1 MKYNPNPNIHI
12 TQKGANIMI
21 HDQDINPTSLRA
33 IRQKPIFALKP
44 IFMVLQF

>member
-1 MKYNPNPNIHI
+1 MKYNINPNIH
-12 TQKGANIMI
+12 TPQNGANIMI

-44 IFMVLQF
+44 ILMVLQF

>member
-1 MKYNPNPNIHI
+1 MKYITNTNIHI
-12 TQKGANIMI
+12 TQNGANIMI
-21 HDQDINPTSLRA
+21 QDQDINPTSLRA